1 MGYPDGI
8 DEKKRKLSIKAMDVL
23 NKKKHGLVQML
34 MDVLN
39 KKKSFRKFTC
49 HFWPGSL
56 RHEKLFLTG
65 KAHHFLQR
73 FQRLQTF
80 NVYGLNDH
88 ISEVENVL
96 QWERQRCTSQ
106 LWICPYRLT
115 HCFLL
120 SFPFLE
126 IIFLFV
132 QWILDP
138 IMLCNVPRL
147 NFFKCSMDIET
158 PYVTNP
164 YDLIHFSRCSSPF
177 SSCQCFWSLVY
188 FEFWH

>member
-1 MGYPDGI
+1 MCALFLLCCKHYLSTWLYWNNHCLTFIPSGYPDGI

-34 MDVLN
+34 MDILN

-106 LWICPYRLT
+106 LWVCPYRLT

-126 IIFLFV
+126 IIFFICTMDTRSYHVVQCATTEFFQLFHGY
-132 QWILDP
+132 WNTI
-138 IMLCNVPRL
+138 
-147 NFFKCSMDIET
+147 
-158 PYVTNP
+158 
-164 YDLIHFSRCSSPF
+164 
-177 SSCQCFWSLVY
+177 
-188 FEFWH
+188 WH

>member
-56 RHEKLFLTG
+56 RHEKFFLTG

-106 LWICPYRLT
+106 LWVCPYRLT

-126 IIFLFV
+126 IIFFICTMDTRSYHVV
-132 QWILDP
+132 Q
-138 IMLCNVPRL
+138 CATTE
-147 NFFKCSMDIET
+147 FFQMFHIYWNTK
-158 PYVTNP
+158 
-164 YDLIHFSRCSSPF
+164 
-177 SSCQCFWSLVY
+177 
-188 FEFWH
+188 WH